1 MLAAT
6 VKDIERFADHPGEVL
21 AVKDSTTVAQ
31 AAKKMTDNNVGCLA
45 VFDAHRNFTGVI
57 TERDILAK
65 VTARNIQPGNVLVTE
80 IMTPNPISCTAG
92 TTVDVLEQLMA
103 ENQIRHLP
111 ILDDDRPIGMLSSRD
126 LIAYQLHSSKAMKAA
141 AEQLAMLSTKL
152 KNLPLKDVVA
162 LAIDEVPIT
171 FAAQRAVLA
180 LPKKDSSDLVLYRRD
195 CPLSRKDLLDPER
208 IGSLF
213 DNNQVISANVCER
226 CRCLGAKKTEIIIPL
241 RIEDPLR
248 KRAHDRRTATGFL
261 CMCSFSTPNGNEEKL
276 RLYKAS
282 LLQEILTLS
291 LNNACLYEAYRHLCF
306 EGHIEPITG
315 VTTSRALD
323 SIFRAECARAARY
336 HWPFSVAVIRLDN
349 LNQLTDQASLDVASD
364 AMTNIAKT
372 VKDHVRATDVVAR
385 YDADKLILILPETDL
400 DEAQILLRRIR
411 ERLTKT
417 TLPCIKEP
425 PAILYGTALWDGSH
439 TGAPTALIQRAEQD
453 LEKQNSPLVPTE

>member
-1 MLAAT
+1 MLAAK

-65 VTARNIQPGNVLVTE
+65 VMTKNIHPGDVLVQN
-80 IMTPNPISCTAG
+80 IMTANPISCTMHA
-92 TTVDVLEQLMA
+92 TVEDVEHLMA
-103 ENQIRHLP
+103 SNKIRHLP
-111 ILDDDRPIGMLSSRD
+111 ILHDDRPIGMLSSRD
-126 LIAYQLHSSKAMKAA
+126 IIAYQLHSNKAMKAA

-152 KNLPLKDVVA
+152 KNLPLKDVIA
-162 LAIDEVPIT
+162 LAIDEVPMT

-180 LPKKDSSDLVLYRRD
+180 LPKKDSADLVIYRRD
-195 CPLSRKDLLDPER
+195 CPLSRKDILDPER
-208 IGSLF
+208 IGSLL
-213 DNNQVISANVCER
+213 DNNHVISDNVCER

-248 KRAHDRRTATGFL
+248 KRSPDRRAPAGFL
-261 CMCSFSTPNGNEEKL
+261 CMCSFSTPNGNEEEL
-276 RLYKAS
+276 RVYKAS

-291 LNNACLYEAYRHLCF
+291 LTNARLYETYRQVCS

-336 HWPFSVAVIRLDN
+336 HWPFTVAVIRLEN
-349 LNQLTDQASLDVASD
+349 FSHLTSHAGPDFADD
-364 AMTNIAKT
+364 AMTDIAKT

-385 YDADKLILILPETDL
+385 YDIDKLILILPETDL

-417 TLPCIKEP
+417 TLPAIKSP

-439 TGAPTALIQRAEQD
+439 AGAPTALIQRAEQD
-453 LEKQNSPLVPTE
+453 LKKQQSPLVPTM